1 MKKDRLYIII
11 FILGVI
17 LILGIIT
24 LPEKIKENKANKCE
38 ICHENEKMDGKSY
51 CWSCYM
57 NAYTKVINQNNSGKN
72 KTSSTYNKNTS
83 SAGSGSS
90 SSTYSSTSSTSN
102 YSKNSSSSSSKK
114 KDYSDLEFDPI
125 DYDDPD
131 DYAEDAWEID
141 FDDYDDAYDYWE
153 DY

>member
-1 MKKDRLYIII
+1 MKKDSLYIIF
-11 FILGVI
+11 FILGVF
-17 LILGIIT
+17 LFLGVIS
-24 LPEKIKENKANKCE
+24 LPGKINENKANKCE
-38 ICHENEKMDGKSY
+38 ICHKNEKMEGKSY

-57 NAYTKVINQNNSGKN
+57 DAYTKVKNQDNSSTGNGSTYYK
-72 KTSSTYNKNTS
+72 KTSSI
-83 SAGSGSS
+83 
-90 SSTYSSTSSTSN
+90 
-102 YSKNSSSSSSKK
+102 SSSSSSYSSNTTSATNSYKSTSSSFSKK

-131 DYAEDAWEID
+131 EYAEDAWEID